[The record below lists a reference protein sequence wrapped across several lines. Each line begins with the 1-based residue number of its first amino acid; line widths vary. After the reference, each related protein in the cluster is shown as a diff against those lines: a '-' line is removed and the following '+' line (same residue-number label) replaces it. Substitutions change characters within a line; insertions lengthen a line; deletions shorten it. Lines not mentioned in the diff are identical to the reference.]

1 MKIGFLGAGNMA
13 RAMAVGLLRSKAC
26 APSDL
31 ACIGGGGPSAAR
43 LAVETG
49 IALAATR
56 RELFRFADVII
67 LSFKPQHLET
77 ISPDEAADA
86 DDKLVVSIL
95 AGRALA
101 DLRVAFPAARN
112 LARVMPN
119 TPSRI
124 GRGVS
129 TFCFHSEPSADDR
142 ASLEAILRSL
152 GSAYEIEERQLHI
165 STVINGCGPAFYFR
179 LIQLI
184 GDAAE
189 SRGLDRELAMKLA
202 CETGLGSLELLRTS
216 GQDPAS
222 LIREVV
228 SPNGVTHALLTRLDA
243 LGLPGLLDAATQAA
257 VDRSV
262 ELSEPKR
269 ASK

>member
-13 RAMAVGLLRSKAC
+13 RAMAVGLLRSQAC

-31 ACIGGGGPSAAR
+31 ACLGGGGPSAAR
-43 LAVETG
+43 LAEETG
-49 IALAATR
+49 IALAKSR
-56 RELFRFADVII
+56 RELFRFADVVI

-77 ISPDEAADA
+77 VSPAEAAEA
-86 DDKLVVSIL
+86 ADKLVVSIL
-95 AGRALA
+95 AGRSLE
-101 DLRVAFPAARN
+101 DLRAAFPDARN
-112 LARVMPN
+112 LARAMPN

-129 TFCFHSEPSADDR
+129 TFCFHGEPSASDR
-142 ASLEAILRSL
+142 AFLEAILRSL
-152 GSAYEIEERQLHI
+152 GAAYEVEERQMHI
-165 STVINGCGPAFYFR
+165 STVINGCGPAFFFR
-179 LIQLI
+179 LIQLV

-202 CETGLGSLELLRTS
+202 CETGLGSLELLRSS
-216 GQDPAS
+216 GQEPAA

-228 SPNGVTHALLTRLDA
+228 SPNGVTHALLSRLDA

-257 VDRSV
+257 VDRSI
-262 ELSEPKR
+262 ELSQPKPG
-269 ASK
+269 SK